1 MHFNK
6 EGNIIINKWDNKA
19 NAFGI
24 HTLAKV
30 A

>member
-6 EGNIIINKWDNKA
+6 EGNIINKWDNKA

-30 A
+30 T